1 MTMSTSTE
9 LPIDIINFI
18 MVIAVGALDAQSV
31 SSIALLSHHFRIVA
45 NKQRF
50 SDLTFY
56 GRPIR
61 NKIHVFATLIEESAG
76 YESMRG
82 IHTFI
87 TSINLDIPNTCD
99 ADKLQPY
106 TTIFKHLFRHDAV
119 LCTPIR
125 AMSLSMYNVAKLLSM
140 DPALDI
146 SLRSLLRES
155 HINFLELFQSF
166 CVPCDL
172 LQGSKLEHIS
182 LLGVS
187 ILSKYPV
194 IEKLEPVY
202 LKSLSVTWYS
212 HPQFEIINLM
222 ELFGAH
228 EAGHFSNLTSL
239 TISTSS
245 GDFANDL
252 LKLSPRLETL
262 TLNFS
267 EGLNEGRHIPPG
279 TSRVHLIGYSLPSHL
294 ENLSIYMRFRDHV
307 ESTLNGPDDGLLDA
321 DILLKEA
328 VSWDEHLH
336 SLLCGKEDHLH
347 LVPQVTVRLV
357 RQFEEKTYKS
367 SIWEDCWRRR
377 FTDAFSR
384 CQTSVVNFFLYI
396 DTVSIAYDSD

>member
-1 MTMSTSTE
+1 
-9 LPIDIINFI
+9 
-18 MVIAVGALDAQSV
+18 
-31 SSIALLSHHFRIVA
+31 
-45 NKQRF
+45 
-50 SDLTFY
+50 
-56 GRPIR
+56 
-61 NKIHVFATLIEESAG
+61 
-76 YESMRG
+76 
-82 IHTFI
+82 
-87 TSINLDIPNTCD
+87 
-99 ADKLQPY
+99 
-106 TTIFKHLFRHDAV
+106 
-119 LCTPIR
+119 
-125 AMSLSMYNVAKLLSM
+125 MSLSMYNVAKLLSM

-267 EGLNEGRHIPPG
+267 EGLNEDTRHDSGNPLFNYHLLLHLKSLTIIFELEVGRHIPPG